1 MRTSHTAIRRL
12 ISNVKN
18 KLTPEQIFASPQFA
32 AYLTDISEGTT
43 KRYRRKSK
51 VITYWDDSDNAD
63 IAHTNNRTIT
73 INAGNFLT
81 RSFPTI
87 PLTAGGFIPMN
98 RRIYLRSRNR
108 ALLPFWKRLKRRT
121 RQSSMQSPA
130 LHTIW

>member
-63 IAHTNNRTIT
+63 TAHTDNRTIT
-73 INAGNFLT
+73 INAGNFMT

-87 PLTAGGFIPMN
+87 PRWQTACWG
-98 RRIYLRSRNR
+98 LSW
-108 ALLPFWKRLKRRT
+108 A
-121 RQSSMQSPA
+121 
-130 LHTIW
+130 